1 MDGSSP
7 PTRCS
12 DGTAGSSHDA
22 GPDHTDD
29 AADDNQH
36 PTRSA
41 ISSFAWPKE
50 NPTWGYRRV
59 TGELTRLGHPLA
71 ASTVWSILRSA
82 GIAPSPSRVTVSWAA
97 LLKSQAAAACDFVTV
112 DTALGRRIYL
122 LFFIDVATRRVT
134 FAGMTAN
141 PTGAWTAQAAR
152 NLFITGAAR
161 FENCKLLVRD
171 RGGQFT
177 ETFDEIFRTEG
188 IKIAKTPPRTPVAN
202 CFIERWF
209 GTLRRELL
217 DRTIIWNEPQL
228 RRLIGEYVTHY
239 NEHRPSLG
247 DRNLSRLVA

>member
-1 MDGSSP
+1 M
-7 PTRCS
+7 
-12 DGTAGSSHDA
+12 
-22 GPDHTDD
+22 
-29 AADDNQH
+29 
-36 PTRSA
+36 
-41 ISSFAWPKE
+41 
-50 NPTWGYRRV
+50 
-59 TGELTRLGHPLA
+59 
-71 ASTVWSILRSA
+71 
-82 GIAPSPSRVTVSWAA
+82 TVSWAA

-122 LFFIDVATRRVT
+122 LFFIDIATRRVT
-134 FAGMTAN
+134 FAGMTPN
-141 PTGAWTAQAAR
+141 PTGVWTAQAVR
-152 NLFITGAAR
+152 NLFITGTAR

-188 IKIAKTPPRTPVAN
+188 IKIAKTPPSTPVAN

-239 NEHRPSLG
+239 NEHRPHRSL
-247 DRNLSRLVA
+247 DQQPPEPPPTRVAFRPDTPVTGTRRCDGLIHEYQQAAQKPRTSNSAPTGREGRVPGRINE